1 MAKIQRGITLY
12 SFQEALY
19 FKKLDLEDTIAACAD
34 MGARGVEIIP
44 DQSIREFPNV
54 SDAFIDRWH
63 GMMERYGTVPV
74 CMDDF
79 VETRLYKHRPI
90 SEDEQ
95 LERFIRAAKL
105 ANRLGCH
112 IMREQFAL
120 GEDLM
125 TPHLLERCLPYAEK
139 YDVVIGME
147 IHAPNYLGNPQ
158 IDPFM
163 EIMRKNPYAAV
174 ILDFSIFMH
183 RIPSVI
189 MEYYLRQGAR
199 QEVLDFAAK
208 EYQERGADPAVIAEA
223 EKFGL
228 TPIEKAFFASQ
239 FRFNCYI
246 KPETILEYAPFIKH
260 YHAKT
265 FGTSED
271 LIDDCID
278 VPRVIQAIKKSG
290 YEGYL
295 CTELEGNRYVHD
307 SSEYDCVEQVWRN
320 QKLLAS
326 LL

>member
-1 MAKIQRGITLY
+1 MSEIKRGISLY
-12 SFQEALY
+12 SFQEAIY
-19 FKKLDLEDTIAACAD
+19 FKKLDLEDTIAACAY
-34 MGARGVEIIP
+34 MHENGFEIIP

-54 SDAFIDRWH
+54 SDAFIDHWK
-63 GMMERYGTVPV
+63 GMMERYGTTPV

-79 VETRLYKHRPI
+79 VETRLYKHRHI

-95 LERFIRAAKL
+95 LARFIKAAQL
-105 ANRLGCH
+105 ANKLGCH

-120 GEDLM
+120 GEELM

-139 YDVVIGME
+139 YNVTIGME
-147 IHAPNYLGNPQ
+147 VHAPNYLGNPQ

-163 EIMRKNPYAAV
+163 EIIQKNPYAAL

-189 MEYYLRQGAR
+189 INYYLRHGAR
-199 QEVLDFAAK
+199 PEVLEFANE
-208 EYQERGADPAVIAEA
+208 EYKKRGADPAVIEEA
-223 EKFGL
+223 QKFRL

-246 KPETILEYAPFIKH
+246 EPETIKDYAPYIKH
-260 YHAKT
+260 FHAKT
-265 FGTSED
+265 FGTD
-271 LIDDCID
+271 KNLQDDCID
-278 VPRVIQAIKKSG
+278 VPRVVKAIKESG
-290 YEGYL
+290 YKGYL

-307 SSEYDCVEQVWRN
+307 DEEYDCVEQVWRN